1 MRINCKN
8 QVRCMKI
15 EAKRRERDI
24 IIAFSNGGVHG
35 GPTDMWERER
45 EVEEEDNG

>member
-1 MRINCKN
+1 MHEDWSKT
-8 QVRCMKI
+8 Q
-15 EAKRRERDI
+15 RERYRES
-24 IIAFSNGGVHG
+24 FSNGGVHG